1 LLPPLSPA
9 FRTRRLLA
17 LTLRDLRRLATG
29 PLPDT
34 PQDWEQR
41 MYARFALLPDQA
53 HPLQRSWLM
62 AALSAGSK
70 IIQLRHLC
78 PRFGLSLD
86 LEVAI
91 DDVARGDC
99 AMATAKFA
107 EIDAAL
113 TSSPEEASL
122 RARGLILAISGA
134 LTQHAAYFDA
144 GAPA

>member
-1 LLPPLSPA
+1 M
-9 FRTRRLLA
+9 A

-53 HPLQRSWLM
+53 QPLQRSWLT
-62 AALSAGSK
+62 AAFSAGTK

-78 PRFGLSLD
+78 PRFGLNRD
-86 LEVAI
+86 LGVALEA
-91 DDVARGDC
+91 VARGNC
-99 AMATAKFA
+99 AEVTAKLA

-113 TSSPEEASL
+113 TSRPGEVEL
-122 RARGLILAISGA
+122 RARGLILAISEA
-134 LTQHAAYFDA
+134 LTQHAAYFGA